1 MRLLW
6 LVSLLLLMAFAGYR
20 SLLRSAFAEPTQAV
34 PVMVDVGDTVQIS
47 GAPVGCRVTAP
58 RAVKTFDCRV
68 AGPLA
73 GSYGILMSSRRL
85 EVVRFRTAHVAKV
98 VFVANQ
104 HGGFKTCR

>member
-6 LVSLLLLMAFAGYR
+6 LVSLLLVVASAGYR

-34 PVMVDVGDTVQIS
+34 PVMVEVGDTVQVS
-47 GAPVGCRVTAP
+47 GAPLGCRVTAP
-58 RAVKTFDCRV
+58 RAVKTLDCRV

-85 EVVRFRTAHVAKV
+85 QVVRFRTAHLAKV
-98 VFVANQ
+98 VFVADQ
-104 HGGFKTCR
+104 HGAFRTCR